1 MLCPRAATRRA
12 AARVGVDRCVHRGAA
27 GLALTFKADTTGV
40 TKGRADTAVR
50 PYKLPELPNS
60 DWSEST
66 VGGRHHLPSLGT
78 RVRVRGGGVGRV
90 LTPGRGLGGRSQ
102 LGDRAAVSR
111 VGASARGSAAGAGP
125 GASFR
130 PRNAICL
137 EQIRGHA
144 ARKRREDLD
153 EPQGHSRRQ
162 RLCGELHE
170 DAQKPRK
177 STATS
182 MRRWPKRS
190 RRSAASSRR
199 FTTASGCIRCSRTSR
214 LWSSSRRWRPARRRR
229 SAAGVLQAWADLS
242 IRWAGPERRW
252 DRPGRSSFR

>member
-1 MLCPRAATRRA
+1 MWGPRHVVPARRNTP
-12 AARVGVDRCVHRGAA
+12 RSRSCRGGPLRPPRRC

-153 EPQGHSRRQ
+153 EPQGHSRPTTP
-162 RLCGELHE
+162 L
-170 DAQKPRK
+170 
-177 STATS
+177 
-182 MRRWPKRS
+182 RR
-190 RRSAASSRR
+190 AS
-199 FTTASGCIRCSRTSR
+199 
-214 LWSSSRRWRPARRRR
+214 
-229 SAAGVLQAWADLS
+229 
-242 IRWAGPERRW
+242 
-252 DRPGRSSFR
+252 